1 MDLSPVYEAVIRGDA
16 PVVEHRIK
24 ELLEKGVDPN
34 EILNDGLIR
43 GMDGVGERIE
53 AGDFFIP
60 EMLIAARAMKTGLA
74 VLKPFLTAS
83 GIDPVGKA
91 VIGTVRGD
99 MHDIGKNLVGMM
111 LEGAGFEVVD
121 VGTDVPIE
129 KFIDIVRKERPHIL
143 GISALL
149 TTTMLG
155 AGDIIDKL
163 IEEGLRDKVKVIIG
177 GAPVTQEF
185 ADQIGADG
193 YADDAVGAGRKCREL
208 LNIR

>member
-1 MDLSPVYEAVIRGDA
+1 MDLNPVYEAVIRGGA
-16 PVVEHRIK
+16 PEAEQRVK
-24 ELLEKGVDPN
+24 ELLGKGISPH
-34 EILNDGLIR
+34 EIMNDGLIR
-43 GMDGVGERIE
+43 GMDGVGERFE

-60 EMLIAARAMKTGLA
+60 EMLIAARAMKAGLA

-83 GIDPVGKA
+83 GIEPVGKA

-121 VGTDVPIE
+121 MGTDVPTERFIE
-129 KFIDIVRKERPHIL
+129 AVRKEQPHIL

-155 AGDIIDKL
+155 ARDL
-163 IEEGLRDKVKVIIG
+163 IERLKEENLRDKVRVIIG
-177 GAPVTQEF
+177 GAPVTQDF

-193 YADDAVGAGRKCREL
+193 YADDAVGAGKKCKEL
-208 LNIR
+208 LGIR